1 MTRSVMSNLNQ
12 VIYKSQVTHH
22 AKLVM
27 ASIFLMLLGSQL
39 YGQQVSNNGDFRVA
53 NTAGCAPFTVTPEVL
68 FPVTS
73 EPVLYYYDNT
83 LNPNN
88 CNVDF
93 NQNPGSCVDA
103 TALVSDPQ
111 FTFTEPGVYYLVQII
126 GTNPTPRVDYIEIRV
141 FEDLAPFV
149 GVSICSDN
157 KALFIFDFEGDFYD
171 FYNVDFGD
179 GNTMQFPKTG
189 SNRIL
194 HSYDQP
200 GTYSMTAEGQLNSG
214 DNTSCVLIKSE
225 IITTFTQIPDPIIDS
240 LIIDSEIQSTL
251 YYQTLNDRLVY
262 NLEIDYGSGFEF
274 FQSISPQSNP
284 NSYLIRSVN
293 LDHRNESYRF
303 RIEATDNCGSPSIFS
318 EPIPSIAFNYNL
330 TSFNNGIEVG
340 LDWKIS
346 TIGFNMLDYYLG
358 STFNQSFNT
367 TTNTTGF
374 TVTFDNCTD
383 FNSIFMEH
391 IFNGK
396 LSRSIVLIPFEAQNL
411 DLPAP
416 PTPIGGLNGSG
427 VLLNF
432 VPPEFSVTEYIV
444 LRSDENGVF
453 QQIATTTANNYTD
466 TAVPTGIAQACYI
479 IQYLDECGNISERSQ
494 VVCIA
499 VSGLIRVPTAF
510 SPNGDGINDVF
521 SVGDGIFVSF
531 EMLIYNRWGAL
542 VFRSTSPSQGWQG
555 SFDGLPSP
563 IGTYTYKITFKNA
576 DNVPISKS
584 GTFVLI
590 R

>member
-1 MTRSVMSNLNQ
+1 MTLSVMSNLNQ
-12 VIYKSQVTHH
+12 VLSKAQVIHH

-27 ASIFLMLLGSQL
+27 ASIFLILLGSPL

-53 NTAGCAPFTVTPEVL
+53 NAAGCAPFTVSPEVL
-68 FPVTS
+68 FSVTS
-73 EPVLYYYDNT
+73 EPVLYYYNNT
-83 LNPNN
+83 LDPND
-88 CNVDF
+88 CSVDF

-103 TALVSDPQ
+103 TALVSDTQ

-141 FEDLAPFV
+141 FEDIAPFI
-149 GVSICSDN
+149 GISTCSNNDV
-157 KALFIFDFEGDFYD
+157 LFIFDFAVDFFDFYD
-171 FYNVDFGD
+171 IDFGD
-179 GNTMQFPKTG
+179 GTTMQLPKTG
-189 SNRIL
+189 NNQITHRYS
-194 HSYDQP
+194 QP
-200 GTYSMTAEGQLNSG
+200 GVYSMTVQGQLNSG
-214 DNTSCVLIKSE
+214 DNASCALIRNE
-225 IITTFTQIPDPIIDS
+225 VITTFTQIPDPIIDS
-240 LIIDSEIQSTL
+240 LIIENEIQSTL

-274 FQSISPQSNP
+274 FQPISPQNNP
-284 NSYLIRSVN
+284 DSYIIRDGT
-293 LDHRNESYRF
+293 LDQLNESYRF
-303 RIEATDNCGSPSIFS
+303 RIEATDNCSSTSIFS
-318 EPIPSIAFNYNL
+318 EPISSIAFNYNL

-340 LDWKIS
+340 LDWEIS
-346 TIGFNMLDYYLG
+346 TIGFNMLDYYSG
-358 STFNQSFNT
+358 PTFDQSFNT
-367 TTNTTGF
+367 PTNTTGF

-383 FNSIFMEH
+383 FYSIFMEH

-396 LSRSIVLIPFEAQNL
+396 LSRSIVLTPFDGQNL
-411 DLPAP
+411 DLPPP
-416 PTPIGGLNGSG
+416 PTPTGGLNGSG

-432 VPPEFSVTEYIV
+432 SPPEFSVTEYII
-444 LRSDENGVF
+444 LRGDENGVF
-453 QQIATTTANNYTD
+453 QRIATTTANTYTD
-466 TAVPTGIAQACYI
+466 TAVPTGIAQACYV
-479 IQYLDECGNISERSQ
+479 IQYVDECGNVSEQSQ

-510 SPNGDGINDVF
+510 SPNGDGINDFF

-531 EMLIYNRWGAL
+531 EMLIYNRWGTL
-542 VFRSTSPSQGWQG
+542 VFRSTAPSQGWQG